1 MTLREEL
8 EINSGIKPKIVSNTK
23 KLRNLVYK
31 LSENFLKRTID
42 KEEKSI
48 IATAFDKAK
57 KMVIEIENKEN
68 ERLNFKYSDF
78 LTFINNNGGVFFK
91 HKLNTTFAGIIYII
105 YSYINHLDLNEEFVD
120 YSEGFQ
126 SAYKNEK
133 FPIFKN
139 PNSKEF
145 KEMANITNDE
155 ARLSA
160 TMWNVS
166 KIRFF
171 LNLNNGDVYIFPAV
185 VLHYQAFHKILPGKY
200 FEESSGWT
208 KYNFY
213 SGTGKI
219 ENNKIT
225 FITSDVGNR
234 GFFNNVFLKKFMKFD
249 FKKWFNN
256 PELINSKNLK
266 LLLKEE
272 DETPFEMA
280 KNRLMSNREEVDKED
295 PGFKK
300 NIDFINNKRKKSFL
314 DKIYLTL
321 GTTGMVLLPSTLT
334 NFSLLFREKGAMY
347 NKTII
352 TLKKLGMK

>member
-8 EINSGIKPKIVSNTK
+8 EINSGIKPKKISNTK

-31 LSENFLKRTID
+31 LNDDFLKKAID
-42 KEEKSI
+42 REEKSI

-68 ERLNFKYSDF
+68 ERLNVKYSEF
-78 LTFINNNGGVFFK
+78 LTFINNNSGVFFK
-91 HKLNTTFAGIIYII
+91 HRLNTTFAGIIYII

-120 YSEGFQ
+120 YSRGF
-126 SAYKNEK
+126 SAHYKNES

-145 KEMANITNDE
+145 KEMEKIINDSE
-155 ARLSA
+155 RLNA
-160 TMWNVS
+160 TIFNVS

-171 LNLNNGDVYIFPAV
+171 LNLNNGDIYIFPAV
-185 VLHYQAFHKILPGKY
+185 VLHHQAFSKIFPGKK
-200 FEESSGWT
+200 FEENSGWL
-208 KYNFY
+208 KDNFY

-219 ENNKIT
+219 VNGKIN
-225 FITSDVGNR
+225 FIGSDAGNR
-234 GFFNNVFLKKFMKFD
+234 GFINKEFSNLFSKFN

-256 PELINSKNLK
+256 DEDLYKKNVN
-266 LLLKEE
+266 LKEE
-272 DETPFEMA
+272 DETPFEIA
-280 KNRLMSNREEVDKED
+280 KNKLMGDREEFNKES
-295 PGFKK
+295 PEFKK
-300 NIDFINNKRKKSFL
+300 NIDFINEKKKKLFL
-314 DKIYLTL
+314 SKIYLSL
-321 GTTGMVLLPSTLT
+321 GTTGLVLLPNTLM
-334 NFSLLFREKGAMY
+334 NFSLLFREKGGLY